1 MSERATDMREA
12 AAANLRGP
20 PPMGEPHAGSLVA
33 LPEVRSAE
41 PLPRVLMVRQHPVD
55 PAPGLDVACG
65 LVNWEPRPAF
75 AGTLTDGLAMLVHGR
90 FECVLLDL
98 DRVSPQGYEALAHLL
113 AQAPDLPVVVCSGS
127 ADETIGPSLIAAG
140 AEDVVCRD
148 GPDGRQVVRAVR
160 HAVARRQRRAAAAA
174 AVIEV
179 QGARERRGVGRL
191 MAPTGHS
198 GEAARIYGAGTLRE
212 ADPRTFNA
220 IVDDYVEL
228 IKHTAESQVFR
239 TGPGEGR
246 SARPLAERM
255 GFLGAGPRDAIEVHT
270 EALLRLDQGFSAADQ
285 RQIALEGRIVVLE
298 LMGYLA
304 GYYRRYY
311 LSNMSL
317 ARDPAGAVERPPD

>member
-1 MSERATDMREA
+1 MSEIATDIREGT
-12 AAANLRGP
+12 AANERRP
-20 PPMGEPHAGSLVA
+20 PPMDEPPAGSVFV
-33 LPEVRSAE
+33 LPDEWSAE
-41 PLPRVLMVRQHPVD
+41 PMPRVLVVRHHPVD
-55 PAPGLDVACG
+55 PASGPDASGG
-65 LVNWEPRPAF
+65 LVNWEPRPEY
-75 AGTLTDGLAMLVHGR
+75 AGHLADGLAMLAPGR
-90 FECVLLDL
+90 FDCVLLDV
-98 DRVSPQGYEALAHLL
+98 DPVNPHGYEAMARLR
-113 AQAPDLPVVVCSGS
+113 AQAPDLPVVVCAGH
-127 ADETIGPSLIAAG
+127 ADETLGPSLIAAG

-148 GPDGRQVVRAVR
+148 GADGRQLGRVVR
-160 HAVARRQRRAAAAA
+160 HAVARLRRRAAASA
-174 AVIEV
+174 V

-191 MAPTGHS
+191 MAPSGHS

-212 ADPRTFNA
+212 ADSRTFDL

-228 IKHTAESQVFR
+228 VKHTAESQVFR

-311 LSNMSL
+311 LSSMSL
-317 ARDPAGAVERPPD
+317 ARDPADAHERPLD